1 MNTKD
6 LVFVSLFAAII
17 VALGLI
23 PPITLGFVPVPI
35 TAQSFGIMLAGM
47 ILGAKRG
54 VIAVLLVIALVTI
67 GMPVLSG
74 GRGGLAVYAGPTVGF
89 FIGWL
94 PAVFTTGFFAQTMIK
109 RSQSSLTQLLGFT
122 FSSIIGC
129 VVVLYA
135 AGIIGIMII
144 TGLSFYKALL
154 GSMIFV
160 PGDLIKAIVAAIVAR
175 TVFINY
181 PVLPPVRLRQK

>member
-35 TAQSFGIMLAGM
+35 TAQSFGVMLAGM
-47 ILGAKRG
+47 VLGAKRG
-54 VIAVLLVIALVTI
+54 VVAVLLVVALVTI

-94 PAVFTTGFFAQTMIK
+94 PAVLTTGFLAQRLIK
-109 RSQSSLTQLLGFT
+109 RSQSSLIQLFGFA
-122 FSSIIGC
+122 FASIFGC
-129 VVVLYA
+129 ILVLYLT
-135 AGIIGIMII
+135 GIIGIMAI
-144 TGLSFYKALL
+144 TGLSFDKALI

-160 PGDLIKAIVAAIVAR
+160 PGDLIKAILAAVVAR
-175 TVFINY
+175 SVYTNY
-181 PVLPPVRLRQK
+181 PLLPKEI

>member
-1 MNTKD
+1 MTTRD

-35 TAQSFGIMLAGM
+35 TAQSFGVMLAGM
-47 ILGAKRG
+47 VLGAKRG
-54 VIAVLLVIALVTI
+54 VIAVLLVMALVTI

-94 PAVFTTGFFAQTMIK
+94 PAVLTTGFLAQILIK
-109 RSQSSLTQLLGFT
+109 RSQSSLLQLIFFAL
-122 FSSIIGC
+122 SSVFGC
-129 VVVLYA
+129 VIVLYT
-135 AGIIGIMII
+135 AGIVGIVAI
-144 TGLSFYKALL
+144 TGLSFYKALI
-154 GSMIFV
+154 GSLIFI
-160 PGDLIKAIVAAIVAR
+160 PGDLIKAILGAIVAQS
-175 TVFINY
+175 VYSNY
-181 PVLPPVRLRQK
+181 PLLPKRN